1 MISRLKTRR
10 GRAVGGAT
18 ALLAVVAIAG
28 CDYGPDGDPDVI
40 GIAGSDTTQDVMEG
54 LSDLYNADTEY
65 NNDTNTPEDDRDDLF
80 NILSQQPTALAVP
93 GDEHCGSRTY
103 HAPPGAGE
111 VAPPN
116 GSSAGR
122 DALRQSVLAGD
133 GCIDIARSSAG
144 PRAVGTGSG
153 QDLASFEYYA
163 FGLDAVGWSTA
174 STLAPANL
182 THAQLQGIY
191 NCTFTNWSQVGGQS
205 GPIQRYWPQ
214 AGSGTRQ
221 FAQSDLIGFDPTTFS
236 GPNCP
241 AVVLTQENSGQ
252 TIAANGHQQT
262 AIVPYSGANW
272 VAQARG
278 TAPEQRAGQEIG
290 SLNGQNIIR
299 TDDGQEEL
307 AARDEEFPT
316 APVAEENV
324 RLVDSTPDLPG
335 IRFVFNVVDN
345 TSVSYQSALRYVGF
359 DNVTDGA
366 SSPLCGAT
374 RGTPPVIE
382 DYGFGRLTNTTG
394 PRNLA
399 GTHCRRYTP

>member
-1 MISRLKTRR
+1 M
-10 GRAVGGAT
+10 GGAT

-28 CDYGPDGDPDVI
+28 CDYGPDGDQDVI

-54 LSDLYNADTEY
+54 LTDLYDADTEY
-65 NNDTNTPEDDRDDLF
+65 NNDTNTPEDDRDRLF
-80 NILSQQPTALAVP
+80 NILSQQPTALTVP
-93 GDEHCGSRTY
+93 GDEHCGTRTY
-103 HAPPGAGE
+103 HTPPGAGE

-133 GCIDIARSSAG
+133 GCVDIARSSG
-144 PRAVGTGSG
+144 QPRAVGTGSG

-163 FGLDAVGWSTA
+163 FALDALGWSSA
-174 STLAPANL
+174 SSLAPSNL

-191 NCTFTNWSQVGGQS
+191 NCTFTNWNQVGGGN

-241 AVVLTQENSGQ
+241 AAIITQENSGEL
-252 TIAANGHQQT
+252 IATNGHQQS

-272 VAQARG
+272 VAQSRG
-278 TAPEQRAGQEIG
+278 TAPEQRAGQTIRN
-290 SLNGQNIIR
+290 LNGQNIVR
-299 TDDGQEEL
+299 TEGGVSSL
-307 AARDEEFPT
+307 NARDEAHPT

-324 RLVDSTPDLPG
+324 RLVDSTPDYPA

-366 SSPLCGAT
+366 SSPLCGAS
-374 RGTPPVIE
+374 RNTPAVIE
-382 DYGFGRLTNTTG
+382 NYGFGRLTNATG
-394 PRNLA
+394 PRNMA
-399 GTHCRRYTP
+399 ATHCRKYNP